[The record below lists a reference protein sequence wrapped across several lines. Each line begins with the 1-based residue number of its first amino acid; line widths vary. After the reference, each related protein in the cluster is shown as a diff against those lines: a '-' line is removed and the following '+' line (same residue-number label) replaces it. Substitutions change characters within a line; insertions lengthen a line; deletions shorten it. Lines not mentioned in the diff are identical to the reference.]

1 MVNHN
6 RAEPNAILHCKSSTL
21 FIHLTGINSVI
32 GVMPRV
38 WRGAWISVNGS
49 FAAAGRVDGGG
60 FADSRSGS
68 RVNVGADAARGDVR
82 RRYAML
88 IDLRR
93 CIGCQACT
101 VSCAIENQ
109 TPHGEFRTTVNQY
122 QVSLEGEEVATNV
135 LLPRLCNHCDNPPCV
150 PVCPVQATFQREDGI
165 VVVDNK
171 RCVGCAYCVQAC
183 PYDARFINHATQTAD
198 KCTFCVHRLE
208 AGLLPACVESCVGGA
223 RIIGDMRDP
232 HSRLSKLL
240 RRHEAEIKVLKPE
253 NQTAPHVFY
262 LGLDDAFVTPL
273 PGGRRSPYGEER

>member
-171 RCVGCAYCVQAC
+171 RCVGAPIACRPVRTMPVLSITPPKRRTNAPSACTGWKRDCCRRAWSRAWAGRGSSAICAI
-183 PYDARFINHATQTAD
+183 RTA
-198 KCTFCVHRLE
+198 
-208 AGLLPACVESCVGGA
+208 G
-223 RIIGDMRDP
+223 
-232 HSRLSKLL
+232 
-240 RRHEAEIKVLKPE
+240 
-253 NQTAPHVFY
+253 
-262 LGLDDAFVTPL
+262 
-273 PGGRRSPYGEER
+273 